1 MNRIAFVSA
10 AIAAAGVISTHATD
24 LATIIQ
30 KVSENCEKI
39 QSFNADVAVRYKK
52 T

>member
-1 MNRIAFVSA
+1 MNRIAIVSA
-10 AIAAAGVISTHATD
+10 VLAAAGVFSTHATN

-39 QSFNADVAVRYKK
+39 QSFNAEVRVRYKI
-52 T
+52 

>member
-1 MNRIAFVSA
+1 MSRIAFVSIA
-10 AIAAAGVISTHATD
+10 LAAAGVFSAHATD

-39 QSFNADVAVRYKK
+39 QSYSAEVNVRYKI
-52 T
+52 

>member
-1 MNRIAFVSA
+1 MNRIAIVSA
-10 AIAAAGVISTHATD
+10 ALAAAGVISAHATD

-39 QSFNADVAVRYKK
+39 QSFNAEVRVRYG